1 MSEKLLVIIPAR
13 GGSKGLPRKNL
24 ALLGGRPLVAWSID
38 VGLRTPSVGRVV
50 VSTDDEEVA
59 AVSLAAGADV
69 PFRRPAELA
78 SDKTS
83 SVDVVLHALT
93 ALGENGAG
101 RTERIVLLQ
110 PTSPLRDV
118 SDVEGAIRLS
128 LESDA
133 DAVVS
138 VSEAECHPWYTV
150 SIDPEGRL
158 HAMVEHPR
166 FDRRQDLT
174 PAFRIN
180 GAVYVVRR
188 STLQERNTFSPA
200 GALAWVMPP
209 ERSVDIDRHIDLVVA
224 EALLQKGPG

>member
-50 VSTDDEEVA
+50 VSTDDDEVA

-78 SDKTS
+78 SDNATS
-83 SVDVVLHALT
+83 AAVVLHALT
-93 ALGENGAG
+93 ALGENGTG
-101 RTERIVLLQ
+101 RVERIVLLQ

-128 LESDA
+128 LARDA

-138 VSEAECHPWYTV
+138 VSEAECHPWYAV
-150 SIDPEGRL
+150 SLDHEGRL
-158 HAMVEHPR
+158 HDMIEHPR

-174 PAFRIN
+174 PAYRVN

-188 STLQERNTFSPA
+188 TTLEAQQTLIPA

-209 ERSVDIDRHIDLVVA
+209 ERSVDIDRHVDLIVA
-224 EALLQKGPG
+224 EALLREGPR